1 MTTEAIS
8 GLSGL
13 CLMAFVDEDIGGALE
28 SAISEDVGAEPWY
41 ATWALRLLVIVVTT
55 RSLRLRRRKRRKKR
69 NDIRRD
75 SNNSRA

>member
-28 SAISEDVGAEPWY
+28 SAISEDVGTEPWY
-41 ATWALRLLVIVVTT
+41 ATWALRLLVIVVYYKVATF
-55 RSLRLRRRKRRKKR
+55 KKKEKKKE
-69 NDIRRD
+69 
-75 SNNSRA
+75 AK